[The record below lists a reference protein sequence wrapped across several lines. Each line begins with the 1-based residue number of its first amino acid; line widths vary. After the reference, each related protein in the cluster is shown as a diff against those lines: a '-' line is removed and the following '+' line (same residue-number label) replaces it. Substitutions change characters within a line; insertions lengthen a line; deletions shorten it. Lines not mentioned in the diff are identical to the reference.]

1 MDLYNKLKE
10 DGNIINEEEI
20 KNYYDKIIISSL
32 KENGKQIN

>member
-20 KNYYDKIIISSL
+20 KNYYDKIISSL

>member
-20 KNYYDKIIISSL
+20 KNYYDKIICHL
-32 KENGKQIN
+32 KKMGNK